1 MEYVRYMKVCRRYE
15 KQEERANKEKFPEI
29 TRFAIAQ
36 ERKEEK
42 VNKERAQEILLSGII
57 VQNQSMGRKKE
68 VKVQRDDDSTDK
80 YGDYFGKIF
89 F

>member
-1 MEYVRYMKVCRRYE
+1 
-15 KQEERANKEKFPEI
+15 
-29 TRFAIAQ
+29 
-36 ERKEEK
+36 

-57 VQNQSMGRKKE
+57 VQNQSTGRKKE